1 MSLLGALLGAIL
13 GFAISAF
20 AAIIDHRTTCK
31 QALWEC
37 TFSRNSI
44 IVITIG
50 CALLLSFVMGYATT
64 LTPLPPLE

>member
-1 MSLLGALLGAIL
+1 MSLLGALLGATL
-13 GFAISAF
+13 GFVTASL
-20 AAIIDHRTTCK
+20 AAMIDHRTSCK
-31 QALWEC
+31 KAMWEC

-50 CALLLSFVMGYATT
+50 CALLMSFVMGYDTT